1 MKKTEKIPSIIF
13 TDIYG
18 LEMNQGNSLNG
29 QELYGP
35 ALKLRGLTNS
45 QINEGHAFSINL
57 SIELKRSY
65 IKNHTQE
72 VPMVCQLIGDGVD
85 ESEDEP
91 NMVEYYCMGNLTSSE
106 NYQLNELA
114 GDDIGVANLKED
126 SNKNKGIIMP
136 TNIDSMSFANIQ
148 ETKSQF
154 SLNKFLNTLTF
165 IPKEIK
171 NQTSKDYNF
180 EFTIQGNISG
190 EVDKLIL
197 ATDIPLVEVEKS
209 AECNLNIEDK
219 LADLI
224 CMINLKEYKD
234 DYDTF
239 SLKSFIYEDELR
251 TIIFSQLNEIYL
263 ININDEAAGN
273 EENGGK
279 GDKKGGFK
287 TLYIII
293 IAAGGGAIL
302 ITTIVIALVKRNRP
316 KEITNIGNQYMPN
329 QNMPNQYMPNQNM
342 PNQGI
347 NPVKI
352 DKRIGK
358 NSIKKMKNK
367 IKNNDK
373 KKFGKNSKRTIKNN
387 KTDGN
392 INENES
398 SKRGMIHFNNKKK

>member
-1 MKKTEKIPSIIF
+1 
-13 TDIYG
+13 
-18 LEMNQGNSLNG
+18 
-29 QELYGP
+29 
-35 ALKLRGLTNS
+35 
-45 QINEGHAFSINL
+45 
-57 SIELKRSY
+57 
-65 IKNHTQE
+65 
-72 VPMVCQLIGDGVD
+72 MVCQLIGDGVD

-358 NSIKKMKNK
+358 NSIKKMKIK
-367 IKNNDK
+367 IKNKDT
-373 KKFGKNSKRTIKNN
+373 KKFGQNYKRTIKNN